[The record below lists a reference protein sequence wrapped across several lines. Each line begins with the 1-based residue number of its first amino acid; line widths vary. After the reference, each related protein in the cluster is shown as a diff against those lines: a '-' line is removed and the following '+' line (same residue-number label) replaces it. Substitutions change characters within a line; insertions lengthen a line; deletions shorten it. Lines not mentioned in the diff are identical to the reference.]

1 MIWYSLYIPLKG
13 YFNAHVFWYIKTG
26 FLINKLIMLF
36 IFFLPTVFGECRGPR
51 PDNLET
57 TIAPIDYHYDYIT
70 DLIWNITE
78 RLLDHENE
86 TEIFYNTLN
95 YNCKIH
101 EDQMF
106 QVLST
111 IVSPVKEI
119 HHTLQRSEDCTKIL
133 KQYGIIFL
141 CLSVII
147 GTLNIVGMFSVILAW
162 KKSARYK
169 FPENSIPVKKAPAEE
184 SVTLICKKETRV

>member
-36 IFFLPTVFGECRGPR
+36 FFLPNVFGECRGPR

-111 IVSPVKEI
+111 IVSQSKRYIILYKDQKIV
-119 HHTLQRSEDCTKIL
+119 QR
-133 KQYGIIFL
+133 Y
-141 CLSVII
+141 
-147 GTLNIVGMFSVILAW
+147 
-162 KKSARYK
+162 
-169 FPENSIPVKKAPAEE
+169 
-184 SVTLICKKETRV
+184 